1 MFTYRTALSIAGS
14 DCSGGAGIQADIK
27 TMSALGV
34 YAMTA
39 ITAITVQNTC
49 GVTDVQGIDPSI
61 VYGQIDAVFN
71 DIRPMAVKTGML
83 FSADIANAVA
93 DALTLN
99 RAENVVLDPVMVA
112 TSGDRLLSDDAI
124 DTIVN
129 RLIPLSTII
138 TPNVDEAAVLTG
150 TDNPVIQSSRL
161 HEMGARSVLLK
172 GGDRNN
178 DTDVSVDLLSLAPG
192 QKLIPIE
199 SRRIVTANTHGTGCT
214 LSSAI
219 ASFLAKGYDIHDSV
233 VKAKNYI
240 YEALKAGARVRTGS
254 GHGPVDHLYAP
265 VPLDITITK

>member
-49 GVTDVQGIDPSI
+49 GVTEVQGIAPSI
-61 VYGQIDAVFN
+61 VYGQINAIFN

-83 FSADIANAVA
+83 FSADIVNAVA
-93 DALTLN
+93 DALIEN
-99 RAENVVLDPVMVA
+99 RAENIVLDPVMVA

-124 DTIVN
+124 ATIIK
-129 RLIPLSTII
+129 RLIPLSTVI
-138 TPNVDEAAVLTG
+138 TPNINEAVVLTG
-150 TDNPVIQSSRL
+150 TDDQVLQSRRL
-161 HEMGARSVLLK
+161 HEMGAQTVLLK
-172 GGDRNN
+172 GGDRI
-178 DTDVSVDLLSLAPG
+178 DKTGISADLLSLAPG

-199 SRRIVTANTHGTGCT
+199 SRRIDTVNTHGTGCT

-219 ASFLAKGYDIHDSV
+219 ASFLAKGHEIHDSV
-233 VKAKNYI
+233 IKAKNYI
-240 YEALKAGARVRTGS
+240 YEALKAGARIKGGA
-254 GHGPVDHLYAP
+254 GHGPVNHLYSP
-265 VPLDITITK
+265 VKLETINN